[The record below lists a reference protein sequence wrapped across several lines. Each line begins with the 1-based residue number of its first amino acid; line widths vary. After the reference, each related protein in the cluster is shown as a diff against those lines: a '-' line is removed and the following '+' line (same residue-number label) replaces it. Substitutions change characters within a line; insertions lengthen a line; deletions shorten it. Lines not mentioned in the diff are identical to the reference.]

1 VTAGGDPRSKFDPS
15 AHCRGAVGAQTLGQA
30 VTDPSLRILVFDLP
44 PLLRDLV
51 QRALNGN
58 EDITSVV
65 AEASELER
73 MVAETRPDV
82 VIVPLGP
89 EGLQAE
95 SRRFL
100 EERSRVRVLGIGL
113 RDGRAAL
120 YELRPRRSDLGEVT
134 PDELAETVRAAVAR
148 ELTV

>member
-1 VTAGGDPRSKFDPS
+1 VSD
-15 AHCRGAVGAQTLGQA
+15 V
-30 VTDPSLRILVFDLP
+30 SLRILVFDLP

-51 QRALNGN
+51 QRALAGN

-65 AEASELER
+65 AGASELER
-73 MVAETRPDV
+73 VVAETNPDV
-82 VIVPLGP
+82 VIVPLDAD
-89 EGLQAE
+89 GLRAE

-100 EERSRVRVLGIGL
+100 EERARVRVLGIGL

-120 YELRPRRSDLGEVT
+120 YELQPRRSELGDVA
-134 PDELAETVRAAVAR
+134 PDELADTVRAAVAR